1 MSLAGGSVSEF
12 NELMEADISTYL
24 LKFEAAI
31 KAQNGNKG

>member
-1 MSLAGGSVSEF
+1 MASDV
-12 NELMEADISTYL
+12 STYL

>member
-1 MSLAGGSVSEF
+1 MASDVSV
-12 NELMEADISTYL
+12 YL